1 MPVEQDLKNLIL
13 QKYRSV
19 RAFSEQTGIPYS
31 TIDSIFKRGISNSS
45 VSNIIKI
52 CRALGIDADSLGD
65 GKIEPRA
72 KEITGAAAHFSLE
85 KLTPEGRERYMEFME
100 FLADKYSK
108 EES

>member
-1 MPVEQDLKNLIL
+1 MPVEQELKNLIL

-31 TIDSIFKRGISNSS
+31 TIDSIFKRGIANSS

-52 CRALGIDADSLGD
+52 CRALGIDADALGD
-65 GKIEPRA
+65 GKIESRA
-72 KEITGAAAHFSLE
+72 KEITGAAAHFDLD
-85 KLTPEGRERYMEFME
+85 KLTPEGIERYQEFME

-108 EES
+108 Q